1 MAQSGK
7 FELLTRTGFAARGIL
22 YGLIGW
28 LALKS
33 GRTEDGEGILSW
45 LDSGGGRILL
55 AAMGV
60 GFLFYAAW
68 RLAEAWLD
76 TSGHGADAKG
86 MAVRA
91 GGAVSGLIHL
101 FLGVAA
107 LLHAIG
113 DDNGGGG
120 GGNSAQQ
127 GAAAVLSVPGGWLL
141 VVAGAGVLAATGLFQ
156 IARAWT
162 TGFMNSLAPSGAA
175 RTAIC
180 WLGRAGYIARGIVF
194 LVMALFLVRA
204 GLEERSSEAGGV
216 GEALSSL
223 PSNLQMAVAAGFLL
237 FGLFSLAEARYR
249 RIDSRIG
256 DKLTPG

>member
-1 MAQSGK
+1 MAGK

-33 GRTEDGEGILSW
+33 GRTEDGSGVLAW
-45 LDSGGGRILL
+45 LDSGGGRVLL

-76 TSGHGADAKG
+76 TGGKGHEAKG
-86 MAVRA
+86 LAIRA
-91 GGAVSGLIHL
+91 GGAVSGFIHL
-101 FLGVAA
+101 FLGGAA
-107 LLHAIG
+107 LVHAIG

-120 GGNSAQQ
+120 GDSAQQ
-127 GAAAVLSVPGGWLL
+127 GAEAVLSVPGGWAMVLL
-141 VVAGAGVLAATGLFQ
+141 GAALLAATGLFQ
-156 IARAWT
+156 IVRAWT
-162 TGFMNSLAPSGAA
+162 ASFMNSLAPSGSA
-175 RTAIC
+175 RSAIC
-180 WLGRAGYIARGIVF
+180 WLGRAGYLARGIVF
-194 LVMALFLVRA
+194 LVMGLFLFRA
-204 GLEERSSEAGGV
+204 GMEEKSSEAGGI
-216 GEALSSL
+216 GQALSSL

-256 DKLTPG
+256 DSITPG

>member
-1 MAQSGK
+1 MAGK

-33 GRTEDGEGILSW
+33 GRTEDGQGVLAW
-45 LDSGGGRILL
+45 LDSGSGRILL

-76 TSGHGADAKG
+76 TSGKGSEAKG
-86 MAVRA
+86 LAIRA
-91 GGAVSGLIHL
+91 GGVASGLIHL
-101 FLGVAA
+101 GLGVAA

-113 DDNGGGG
+113 DDNGGSGG
-120 GGNSAQQ
+120 DSAQK
-127 GAAAVLSVPGGWLL
+127 GAETALSLPGGWLMVL
-141 VVAGAGVLAATGLFQ
+141 AGAAILAATGLFQ
-156 IARAWT
+156 IARAWSAS
-162 TGFMNSLAPSGAA
+162 FMKSLAPSGSA
-175 RTAIC
+175 RNAIC
-180 WLGRAGYIARGIVF
+180 WLGRAGYLARGIVF
-194 LVMALFLVRA
+194 LIMGLFLFRA
-204 GLEERSSEAGGV
+204 GLEEQSSEAGGV
-216 GEALSSL
+216 GQALSSL
-223 PSNLQMAVAAGFLL
+223 PSNLQMAVAAGFVL

-256 DKLTPG
+256 DSITPG

>member
-1 MAQSGK
+1 MAGK

-33 GRTEDGEGILSW
+33 GRTEDGSGVLAW
-45 LDSGGGRILL
+45 LDAGSGRLLL
-55 AAMGV
+55 AAMAV
-60 GFLFYAAW
+60 GFFFYAAW

-76 TSGHGADAKG
+76 TGGKGSDAKG
-86 MAVRA
+86 LAVRA

-101 FLGVAA
+101 GFGVVA

-113 DDNGGGG
+113 DDQGGG
-120 GGNSAQQ
+120 GGNSAQE
-127 GAAAVLSVPGGWLL
+127 GAATVLALPGGWLMVIL
-141 VVAGAGVLAATGLFQ
+141 GAALLAATGLFQ
-156 IARAWT
+156 IGRAWT
-162 TGFMNSLAPSGAA
+162 ANFMKNLSPSGEA
-175 RTAIC
+175 RGAIC
-180 WLGRAGYIARGIVF
+180 WLGRAGYLARGIVF
-194 LVMALFLVRA
+194 LVMGLFLVRA
-204 GLEERSSEAGGV
+204 GLEEQSSEAGGI

-223 PSNLQMAVAAGFLL
+223 PSNLQMLVAAGFVL